1 MNANSMI
8 LHKSQ
13 SAIVKDRHRFRVV
26 CAGRRAGKT
35 ELAVNEMAGKAYAKK
50 GRNIAY
56 IAPTL
61 QQARDI
67 AWVKLVKVCAPIT
80 VKKLESPSH
89 TLTVQTADGGKS
101 VISIRGWESIETL
114 RGQAFDFLV
123 IDEIASMR
131 NWDSNWNEILRPTLT
146 DTEGEC
152 LFISTPKGFNHFY
165 RLYNKQSEE
174 GGIDYKSFH
183 FTSFDNPYIKTE
195 EIEKAKLELSENQ
208 FAQEYLADF
217 RKQEGLVYKEFDR
230 SRHVFDVLPQ
240 HKVDEYIA
248 GIDFGFRNPCAVI
261 HVERDGDENYFVTKE
276 WYKTERNEEQI
287 AEYVKSCSFNRVYP
301 DPEAPSAIDVMSKRG
316 IPIVEVVKG
325 RDSIKSGITR
335 VSQLLK
341 QGRLKIHSSCINLIS
356 EFESYAYPD
365 GSDGQNE
372 RENPIKDHDH
382 ALDAL
387 RYALV
392 TNRPDNLLSSEDR
405 AKQHFESKRNLT
417 SNAR

>member
-1 MNANSMI
+1 MI
-8 LHKSQ
+8 LHSKQ
-13 SAIVKDRHRFRVV
+13 SEVVKDLHRFRVV
-26 CAGRRAGKT
+26 CAGRRGGKT
-35 ELAVNEMAGKAYAKK
+35 ELAVNEVAGKAYAKS
-50 GRNIAY
+50 GRHIAY

-80 VKKLESPSH
+80 IKKLENPSH

-101 VISIRGWESIETL
+101 IISLRGWESIETM

-131 NWDSNWNEILRPTLT
+131 NWESNWNEILRPTLT

-165 RLYNKQSEE
+165 KLYNLQNDQEK
-174 GGIDYKSFH
+174 GKDYKSFH
-183 FTSFDNPYIKTE
+183 FTSFDNPHLKPE
-195 EIEKAKLELSENQ
+195 EIEKARAELSENQ

-230 SRHVFDVLPQ
+230 ARHIFDVLPQ

-248 GIDFGFRNPCAVI
+248 GIDFGFTNPTAVI
-261 HVERDGDENYFVTKE
+261 HLERDGDENYYVTRE
-276 WYKTERNEEQI
+276 WYRTGRTEEQI
-287 AEYVKSCSFNRVYP
+287 AEYIKSCAFNRVYP
-301 DPEAPSAIDVMSKRG
+301 DPEAPSAIEVMAAKG
-316 IPIVEVVKG
+316 VPVVEVVKNK
-325 RDSIKSGITR
+325 DSIKNGINR
-335 VSQLLK
+335 VRQLLRMGK
-341 QGRLKIHSSCINLIS
+341 LRIHSSCINLIS

-365 GSDGQNE
+365 GTDGVNE

-382 ALDAL
+382 AMDAL
-387 RYALV
+387 RYALM
-392 TNRPDNLLSSEDR
+392 TNRPDNLLSPEER
-405 AKQHFESKRNLT
+405 ARLHFEGKRNLT
-417 SNAR
+417 ANSR